1 MLHISRWKAF
11 AIVAT
16 TLLICLLAVPNL
28 LSPSTVKDWPKWAQ
42 RHVVLGLDLQG
53 GSHILLEVDTAA
65 VRKEKVEQ
73 LRDEVRKVLR
83 EAKVGLTQAPLV
95 RGDSVEV
102 RIRPADLQQGLTK
115 LRELSQP
122 LGGLLSATGQ
132 RTIDIVSPGDGLVRL
147 TWTEPAILERIR
159 QAVDQSIQ
167 VVTRRVDEL
176 GTVEP
181 VIQRQGVDRILIQV
195 PGLDDPKRLLEII
208 GRTAKLDFRMVDQNM
223 TAEQALATRPPPE
236 SEVLYGTK
244 AEGGRA
250 YLIEKRVVVSG
261 GDLVDAQ
268 PAFDQRT
275 NEPVVSMRFNASG
288 ARRWAQATTENV
300 GRLFAIILDNEVISA
315 PVIREPIIGGQS
327 QISGSFT
334 VQSANDLAILLRAGA
349 LPAKLTVIEQ
359 RVVGAGLGQDSIEK
373 GTTAAYYG
381 AILVAVYM
389 LAAYG
394 IFGVFAV
401 IAVGFQRRDDF
412 RRPVAHQR
420 DADAARDHRYRAH
433 DRHCGGFQRADL
445 RAHPRGDA
453 DRPQRDLRDRCRVHP
468 CALDDPGLQHHDLHR
483 RSGAVLHR
491 HRAGAGLRR
500 DVRHWHH
507 HHRIH
512 RLHAD
517 TPDGLVL
524 GALVSSATS
533 CGHIRRQDRALSPL
547 STASAAS
554 PR

>member
-1 MLHISRWKAF
+1 MLYISRWKAF
-11 AIVAT
+11 AIVMT
-16 TLLICLLAVPNL
+16 TLVVCMFAVPNL
-28 LSPSTVKDWPKWAQ
+28 LSSSTVQSWPKWAQ

-83 EAKVGLTQAPLV
+83 EAKVGLVQAALV

-102 RIRPADLQQGLTK
+102 RIRESDLQQGLTK

-132 RTIDIVSPGDGLVRL
+132 RTVEINNVGGGLVRL
-147 TWTEPAILERIR
+147 TWTEPAIVERIR

-181 VIQRQGVDRILIQV
+181 VIQRQGIDRILIQV
-195 PGLDDPKRLLEII
+195 PGLGDPRRLLDLI
-208 GRTAKLDFRMVDQNM
+208 GRTAKLDFRMVDQTM
-223 TAEQALATRPPPE
+223 TAEQALASRPPPE
-236 SEVLYGTK
+236 SEVLYGT
-244 AEGGRA
+244 AREGRSP

-315 PVIREPIIGGQS
+315 PVIREPILGGQS

-373 GTTAAYYG
+373 GTSAAYFG
-381 AILVAVYM
+381 AILVAIYM

-394 IFGVFAV
+394 LFGVFAV
-401 IAVGFQRRDDF
+401 IAVAFNVAMIFGVLSLLNATLTLPGIIGIVLTIGIAVDSNVLIYERIREEIRTGRSAISAIDAGFTRALATILDSNITTF
-412 RRPVAHQR
+412 IAAAVLFFIGTGPVK
-420 DADAARDHRYRAH
+420 
-433 DRHCGGFQRADL
+433 GFAVTFGVGIITTVFTAFTLTRL
-445 RAHPRGDA
+445 MVSYWVRWS
-453 DRPQRDLRDRCRVHP
+453 RPQRL
-468 CALDDPGLQHHDLHR
+468 
-483 RSGAVLHR
+483 AV
-491 HRAGAGLRR
+491 
-500 DVRHWHH
+500 
-507 HHRIH
+507 
-512 RLHAD
+512 
-517 TPDGLVL
+517 T
-524 GALVSSATS
+524 
-533 CGHIRRQDRALSPL
+533 
-547 STASAAS
+547 
-554 PR
+554 

>member
-1 MLHISRWKAF
+1 MLYISRWKAF

-16 TLLICLLAVPNL
+16 TLFVCMFAIPNL
-28 LSPSTVKDWPKWAQ
+28 LSPSTVQSWPKWAQ

-83 EAKVGLTQAPLV
+83 EAKVGLVQAAVV

-132 RTIDIVSPGDGLVRL
+132 RSIDIVSVGDGLVRL

-195 PGLDDPKRLLEII
+195 PGLGDPKRLLELI
-208 GRTAKLDFRMVDQNM
+208 GRTAKLDFRMVDQTM
-223 TAEQALATRPPPE
+223 TAEQALESRPPPE
-236 SEVLYGTK
+236 SEVLYGNK
-244 AEGGRA
+244 AEGGRP

-373 GTTAAYYG
+373 GTSAAYFG
-381 AILVAVYM
+381 AVLVAVYM

-401 IAVGFQRRDDF
+401 VAVAFNVAMIFGVLSLLNATLTLPGIIGIVLTIGIAVDF
-412 RRPVAHQR
+412 E
-420 DADAARDHRYRAH
+420 
-433 DRHCGGFQRADL
+433 RADL
-445 RAHPRGDA
+445 RAHPRGDKN
-453 DRPQRDLRDRCRVHP
+453 RPQRDFRDRCRVHP
-468 CALDDPGLQHHDLHR
+468 RAGDHLGLQHHDFHR
-483 RSGAVLHR
+483 RGGAVLHR
-491 HRAGAGLRR
+491 HRAGERLRR
-500 DVRHWHH
+500 DVRRRHH

-517 TPDGLVL
+517 APDGDVL
-524 GALVSSATS
+524 GALGSSATA
-533 CGHIRRQDRALSPL
+533 CGHIRR
-547 STASAAS
+547 
-554 PR
+554 